1 MKLSKEKVRTGLV
14 IAGMAIIT
22 AIVIVLYAV
31 FMQDRI
37 FNESASHLSE
47 VYTQTDTFFQGRIS
61 SHRNIM
67 RSWEPYIKSTVNND
81 NINKSKEFE
90 NFIDEQREAL
100 NFTRFSFI
108 KTDSSGSMIAKDR
121 DGREYALN
129 LTQSADDVFGSD
141 DTGVACRR
149 IYRYGTGIEL
159 IDREGNVIAPAGDKR
174 SDYDLDDRFI
184 MLGVPFSNDPENPNY
199 YVAPGENAEN
209 RFYYDGIAFFFNVE
223 AISYVLSVDAF
234 AGQGSTFLVLPDG
247 VNNASKGLVLL
258 QSSAN
263 STLFTYGFD
272 RQWNFLDFLRDKT
285 RMSNTAVDSL
295 QKQWMN
301 WIESKA
307 ESSATPGEN
316 SDATAVTA
324 TNYSGT
330 MLFRAN
336 DGKQYYLNHR
346 LVGYSD
352 WIMIGV
358 VPAGV
363 VNASMTS
370 LRSITIAVMGAI
382 FVVLGSGVAW
392 FIIVTNRRKMRD
404 QALVIKSREKLFDML
419 TMNTRDIFALF
430 DSHTGKAEYVSQ
442 NVESVLGLDLESVK
456 DNVYQIMAASI
467 DNVDALANFKE
478 SELGDGVVI
487 EDMRMKNAKDQSEY
501 WFRLGINPTHT
512 KGDSIY
518 VLMLSDRTSERQMR
532 SDLEAALS
540 IAKSANE
547 AKSNF
552 LSNMSH
558 DIRTPM
564 NAIIGFATLLEKDV
578 ENPIKVR
585 EYIRKISH
593 SSHHLLSLI
602 NDILDMSKIESGKS
616 SLHVEEFS
624 LPEMLEE
631 LYSII
636 GTQVASKK
644 QKFEMHTKGT
654 IPELV
659 YGDKLRLNQVMIN
672 LLSNSVK
679 YTPVGG
685 EITLTVEALKESVR
699 NHTHLRFSVK
709 DNGLG
714 MSEEFVKVIFEPF
727 SRETTAATKE
737 IQGTGLGMAIT
748 KQIVDLMGGTISVK
762 SKLGAG
768 SEFIVEIELA
778 TVTQTYSD
786 PKEFWTEHNI
796 SRMLVVDDELDICI
810 EVKELMSDT
819 GVEVD
824 YTTSGEGA
832 LGKLE
837 AMKAG
842 KTKYDIV
849 LLDWKMPGMDGLAT
863 ANRIRELI
871 GADLPIMVLTSY
883 NFEEI
888 EAEADATGIHI
899 FLSKPFFVSSFRN
912 AVARLHEEEAG
923 MNNENSESAEEF
935 SLEGLNILAAED
947 NPINAEILDELL
959 SDEGAKCTIADNGKI
974 ALETFVN
981 SAPGTYDMI
990 FMDVQMPVMNG
1001 HEASKAI
1008 RESGHPDAKTIP
1020 IIAMTANAFD
1030 DDKKM
1035 AYDAGMNAHVA
1046 KPIDM
1051 DILKKTVAKLRGG
1064 NNE

>member
-1 MKLSKEKVRTGLV
+1 MKLSKEKIRTGLV
-14 IAGMAIIT
+14 IAVMAIVT

-47 VYTQTDTFFQGRIS
+47 VYSQTDTFFQGKIT

-67 RSWEPYIKSTVNND
+67 RSWEPYIKATANNSE
-81 NINKSKEFE
+81 KSEEFE
-90 NFIDEQREAL
+90 DFVDAQRTAL

-108 KTDSSGSMIAKDR
+108 QTTADGAMWAKDR
-121 DGREYALN
+121 DGRKYILGLN
-129 LTQSADDVFGSD
+129 QSADTVFGD
-141 DTGVACRR
+141 ADTGVACVREFD
-149 IYRYGTGIEL
+149 YGTGIEL
-159 IDREGNVIAPAGDKR
+159 KDEDGNVIAKAGDPRPDYKR
-174 SDYDLDDRFI
+174 SARFI
-184 MLGVPFSNDPENPNY
+184 MLGVPVTKDSETY
-199 YVAPGENAEN
+199 YFAPGEEQTEANK
-209 RFYYDGIAFFFNVE
+209 FYYDGIAFFFNIE
-223 AISYVLSVDAF
+223 AISYILSVEAF
-234 AGQGSTFLVLPDG
+234 EGQGSTFLVLPSG
-247 VNNASKGLVLL
+247 VDDNSKSLVLL
-258 QSSAN
+258 QSTN
-263 STLFTYGFD
+263 NTELFPYSYEE
-272 RQWNFLDFLRDKT
+272 QWKFHNFLRDKT
-285 RMSNTAVDSL
+285 RMSNSAIDNIE
-295 QKQWMN
+295 KQWAE
-301 WIESKA
+301 WIAERRKA
-307 ESSATPGEN
+307 LVEN
-316 SDATAVTA
+316 DQEVAKKTYSDTL
-324 TNYSGT
+324 
-330 MLFRAN
+330 LFKAN
-336 DGKQYYLNHR
+336 NGKQYYLNYR
-346 LVGYSD
+346 LVGYSN
-352 WIMIGV
+352 WIMVGV
-358 VPAGV
+358 VPAGI

-370 LRSITIAVMGAI
+370 LRTLTIVVMAVI

-392 FIIVTNRRKMRD
+392 FIIIMNKRKIRD
-404 QALVIKSREKLFDML
+404 QALAMKSRERLFDLL
-419 TMNTRDIFALF
+419 TFNSNDIFALF
-430 DSHTGKAEYVSQ
+430 NSKTGEAEYVSQ
-442 NVESVLGLDLESVK
+442 NVETVLGLDFESVK
-456 DNVYQIMAASI
+456 ANVYNLLSSAVQNVQDFAKQSATDFGEGLVI
-467 DNVDALANFKE
+467 D
-478 SELGDGVVI
+478 ELQ
-487 EDMRMKNAKDQSEY
+487 MKNKKENKEY
-501 WFRLGINPTHT
+501 WFRLGINPAQS
-512 KGDSIY
+512 KDGDSY
-518 VLMLSDRTSERQMR
+518 VLMLSDRTNERQMR
-532 SDLEAALS
+532 ADLEAALT

-616 SLHVEEFS
+616 ALHVEEFS

-644 QKFEMHTKGT
+644 QRFEMHTKGA

-685 EITLTVEALKESVR
+685 EVNLTVEALNESVR
-699 NHTHLRFSVK
+699 NHAHLRFSVK

-714 MSEEFVKVIFEPF
+714 MSEDFVKVIFEPF
-727 SRETTAATKE
+727 SRETTAYTKE

-762 SKLGAG
+762 SKLGEG
-768 SEFIVEIELA
+768 SEFVVEIELA
-778 TVTQTYSD
+778 KVAQAYADPTQ
-786 PKEFWTEHNI
+786 FWKEHNI
-796 SRMLVVDDELDICI
+796 KKMLVVDDELDVCF
-810 EVKELMSDT
+810 EVKELMTET
-819 GVEVD
+819 GVEVE
-824 YTTSGEGA
+824 YTTSGEAA
-832 LGKLE
+832 LEKL
-837 AMKAG
+837 AQMKKG

-849 LLDWKMPGMDGLAT
+849 LLDWKMSGMDGLET
-863 ANRIRELI
+863 AKRIRKLI
-871 GADLPIMVLTSY
+871 DSDLPIMVLTSY

-888 EAEADATGIHI
+888 EAEAETTGIHI
-899 FLSKPFFVSSFRN
+899 FLSKPFFVSNFRN
-912 AVARLHEEEAG
+912 AVARLHGTVEEVEQEDSEALP
-923 MNNENSESAEEF
+923 M
-935 SLEGLNILAAED
+935 EGLNILAAED
-947 NPINAEILDELL
+947 NPINAEILEELL
-959 SDEGAKCTIADNGKI
+959 DDEGVKCTIVENGKL
-974 ALETFVN
+974 AVEAFEK
-981 SAPGTYDMI
+981 SEPGTYDMI
-990 FMDVQMPVMNG
+990 FMDVQMPIMNG

-1008 RESGHPDAKTIP
+1008 RASRHPDAKKIP

-1035 AYDAGMNAHVA
+1035 AQDAGMNAHVA